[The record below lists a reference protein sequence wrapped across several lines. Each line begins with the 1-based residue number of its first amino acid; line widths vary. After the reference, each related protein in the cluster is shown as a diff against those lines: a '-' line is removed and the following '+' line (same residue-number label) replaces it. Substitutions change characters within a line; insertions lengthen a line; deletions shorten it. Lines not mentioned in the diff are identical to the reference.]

1 MKINFNEVTKG
12 LIPYIKRTK
21 SYDKKNSIHRK
32 DRITEV
38 YIISEEAI
46 LIKEELPKSR
56 KERNYIAEGKY
67 IKDVI
72 HDDSLVE
79 QLLSHRKIQQYSWT
93 VFSMGVSG
101 YQYKLLIHGD
111 HEHSLVLQSDCL
123 IEKANAFER
132 EKIQEYFISSYNNAI
147 HRRGNMRDYLFRHP
161 DFFINS
167 FDQIESFLDITYH
180 SKLKLKFVNIRW
192 KKLDRFIQSSIEE
205 ALTKM
210 GDPIV
215 DRNTTKQEFIDKYQS
230 ELAKSINENLNIEY
244 VPFEGKY
251 NKVDEY
257 AKYLTYRN
265 DFTFLTNQKHM
276 IAAGITH
283 LKKNHALFL
292 ISEMGTGK
300 TSMALAMAMLH
311 KETNKNVVVI
321 CPTHLNDKWRY
332 DIQKLVPNSIIHE
345 PNDVKDFISNIE
357 PKLREGVGNNFVLV
371 NPKLL
376 RHKYIQSWISKNREA
391 QWSRAKIKNN
401 LIDYGQKYGERA
413 VEEYIKKLWNN
424 TQMYENTHPKSLTR
438 RYKVPL
444 TQIDSG
450 TPDYYA
456 FHSQKILEDVS
467 YEKDFVSLDWYISR
481 KCKNLFDFC
490 IIDELH
496 QYLSDSLQSSGAS
509 RIANC
514 SKKVIGLT
522 GTLFNGSIK
531 NIWYLYYN
539 FRRGPFIQHLRS
551 INRREHAYKTIFAK
565 EYALREMA
573 AGYKQNDEENMTP
586 SGRDIQEIAEK
597 YKIINV
603 DDYYLKYEKENG
615 SIESY
620 LHGVCLSLKSDLLN
634 PRLFSD
640 LLIGDCIFMN
650 MSDVSENMPEIRE
663 NVILLN
669 LREEDQTIY
678 DKNISILSQRQY
690 GPLEKHALIRHIS
703 GWINTGLSW
712 RLRDHN
718 FDQIPL
724 INNNKL
730 EELVKI
736 INHHA
741 NERILVYTYF
751 DDNNSVNH
759 SIANQLDKH
768 GIKYSILTD
777 SIKAKDRIS
786 WFQKQVDDDVRVV
799 ICNPRQIET
808 GVDLLDF
815 TTIVFYELD
824 QRYYTFRQ
832 ASRRSYRLNQKNPV
846 TLYYLVYKDTVQE
859 NLINYM
865 AEKVRSVKL
874 MEGEFDDE
882 GLAALASPERD
893 PSEAIFTSMTKKE
906 KIEQDDDVFSFNKYA
921 EAITKEMKRE
931 DVVVKIT
938 PVKKKLT
945 LSTSE
950 LMKDLENM
958 YLTNR
963 KEYDTLILENYI
975 SM

>member
-1 MKINFNEVTKG
+1 MRINFNEATKG
-12 LIPYIKRTK
+12 VMPFVKRIR
-21 SYDKKNSIHRK
+21 SSNGNSIHQQN
-32 DRITEV
+32 RIIEYFV
-38 YIISEEAI
+38 ISHNSI
-46 LIKEELPKSR
+46 LIKEELPKFR
-56 KERNYIAEGKY
+56 KEKNNIAESKY
-67 IKDVI
+67 LSDVIKD
-72 HDDSLVE
+72 DSIVE
-79 QLLSHRKIQQYSWT
+79 QILTQKDIPQSSWT
-93 VFSMGVSG
+93 VFSMGSNG
-101 YQYKLLIHGD
+101 YQYLLMIHGD
-111 HEHSLVLQSDCL
+111 HKESLVFNSDCYL
-123 IEKANAFER
+123 DEFTND
-132 EKIQEYFISSYNNAI
+132 EKIQVKEYFINQYNNI
-147 HRRGNMRDYLFRHP
+147 IFKNGSIKQYLFKHP
-161 DFFINS
+161 DFFNKV
-167 FDQIESFLDITYH
+167 FDQIENFLTVTYH
-180 SKLKLKFVNIRW
+180 PKLKLKFVNIRW
-192 KKLDRFIQSSIEE
+192 KKLNNFIESIFEEFVENMSESIIDSISS
-205 ALTKM
+205 
-210 GDPIV
+210 
-215 DRNTTKQEFIDKYQS
+215 KQEFIDTYQS
-230 ELAKSINENLNIEY
+230 ELAKSINANLNVEY
-244 VPFEGKY
+244 TPFEGKY
-251 NKVDEY
+251 KKVDEY

-283 LKKNHALFL
+283 LKKNHQLFL

-311 KETNKNVVVI
+311 KGTNKNIVVI
-321 CPTHLNDKWRY
+321 CPTHLNSKWRY

-345 PNDVKDFISNIE
+345 PKDINDFIVNIE

-376 RHKYIQSWISKNREA
+376 RHKYIEVYIAVNREVQYLKA
-391 QWSRAKIKNN
+391 KRRAFSQKYLNKYETDV
-401 LIDYGQKYGERA
+401 LKKYGEN
-413 VEEYIKKLWNN
+413 LWKAR
-424 TQMYENTHPKSLTR
+424 QSFEKMYRNQSNRK
-438 RYKVPL
+438 YKVPVTL
-444 TQIDSG
+444 IDPG
-450 TPDYYA
+450 DRDCYM
-456 FHSQKILEDVS
+456 EDCQDLLNEPM

-496 QYLSDSLQSSGAS
+496 QYLSDSLQSFGAS

-514 SKKVIGLT
+514 SKKMIGLT
-522 GTLFNGSIK
+522 GTLFNGSVK
-531 NIWYLYYN
+531 NIWHLYNN
-539 FRRGPFIQHLRS
+539 FKRGHFIKHLRT
-551 INRREHAYKTIFAK
+551 INKRESSYKTIFSK
-565 EYALREMA
+565 EYSLSEMA
-573 AGYKQNDEENMTP
+573 VGYKQIDEENMTIT
-586 SGRDIQEIAEK
+586 GNEIKEIAEK
-597 YKIINV
+597 YKILDV
-603 DDYYLKYEKENG
+603 DDGLITYELEDGTIEKYHCG
-615 SIESY
+615 MY
-620 LHGVCLSLKSDLLN
+620 ATLKSDLIN
-634 PRLFSD
+634 PRVFSN
-640 LLIGDCIFMN
+640 LLIQDSIFMN

-669 LREEDQTIY
+669 LRKEDQAIY
-678 DKNISILSQRQY
+678 DKNIGILSQQQY
-690 GPLEKHALIRHIS
+690 SPLEKYSLIRHIS

-736 INHHA
+736 VNHHA

-759 SIANQLDKH
+759 SIANQLQKH

-777 SIKAKDRIS
+777 SVKAKDRID
-786 WFQKQVDDDVRVV
+786 WFQKQVNDDVRVV

-893 PSEAIFTSMTKKE
+893 PSEAIFASMTKKE
-906 KIEQDDDVFSFNKYA
+906 KVEQSDDVFSFNKYA

-931 DVVVKIT
+931 DVIIKT
-938 PVKKKLT
+938 NPVKKRISI
-945 LSTSE
+945 STSE

-958 YLTNR
+958 CLTNQ
-963 KEYDTLILENYI
+963 KEYATLTLENYI